1 MKPRFWRSFWGA
13 VWICILI
20 GSLVMAQNVKIS
32 VFGFYWFCKKKKL
45 VLLKQSNP
53 SIFQFQSQIFDHNSH
68 YFQSFST
75 IYRLYSF
82 HIELFECIFITFS
95 LMKLV
100 KLSNYDS
107 KWFFTIAI
115 HLKGWVHMVN
125 QNGLKSLQKI
135 WNELIFMFVI

>member
-1 MKPRFWRSFWGA
+1 MSLK
-13 VWICILI
+13 ICDWVIYHYKKCIYVQFYDKNRLQTWKLI
-20 GSLVMAQNVKIS
+20 HFEFSEG
-32 VFGFYWFCKKKKL
+32 FGTHF
-45 VLLKQSNP
+45 
-53 SIFQFQSQIFDHNSH
+53 NSP
-68 YFQSFST
+68 YELFVQSFST

-115 HLKGWVHMVN
+115 HLKGWVHMAN

-135 WNELIFMFVI
+135 WNELTFMFVTQSCQKIGNKCIIYHNI